1 MPGFYSPQ
9 DFVLLNAGDDT
20 KRLTFDLAGITTGNK
35 RILNAPDL
43 NGTIALLDAAGQHF
57 SDTIVFDNTTTFGDD
72 VTINANLLVTDPTT
86 LQGGLLAQPFSSGAK
101 AIEIIGPVGWTG
113 DLLRLRDDAG
123 SPVIYLR
130 VNATGD
136 VETSARSNLAL
147 AGNSTDPPVAGY
159 IGRVNRTNQGADIA
173 STKLTDATT
182 AGMYVI
188 QAVLEDTTNDVT
200 AGTVTV
206 TFGWTDDVGA
216 TTDATLTQ
224 TLITTGRA
232 RVTIPLYLASGNITY
247 SVAHTGIFGSA
258 KYALRVRCMYL
269 G

>member
-1 MPGFYSPQ
+1 MASFGTQ
-9 DFVLLNAGDDT
+9 DFSLYDPTDPTKVAFFDCSGIAAGTRRVLGLPN
-20 KRLTFDLAGITTGNK
+20 
-35 RILNAPDL
+35 L
-43 NGTIALLDAAGQHF
+43 NGTLALLDAAGQHF
-57 SDTIVFDNTTTFGDD
+57 SETIVFDNTTTFGDD
-72 VTINANLLVTDPTT
+72 VSINANLLVTDPAT
-86 LQGGLLAQPFSSGAK
+86 LQGGLLTQPFSSGAK
-101 AIEIIGPVGWTG
+101 AIEIVGPVGWTG
-113 DLLRLRDDAG
+113 DLFKIRDNAG
-123 SPVIYLR
+123 SPVVYLR

-136 VETSARSNLAL
+136 VETSARSNLVL
-147 AGNSTDPPVAGY
+147 AGNSTDPPVSGY
-159 IGRVNRTNQGADIA
+159 IGRVNRTNQSADIA

-188 QAVLEDTTNDVT
+188 HAVLEDTTNDVT

-206 TFGWTDDVGA
+206 TFGWIDDVGA

-247 SVAHTGIFGSA
+247 TVAHTGIFGAA
-258 KYALRVRCMYL
+258 KYALRVRVEYL